1 MTSPTLRKI
10 LIAVGAIAALSV
22 AACGHKSNTVTST
35 NVDNTVTVP
44 DNGVANQ
51 PTSSGKLQ

>member
-1 MTSPTLRKI
+1 MTSHTLRKI

-35 NVDNTVTVP
+35 NVDNTITVDTTP
-44 DNGVANQ
+44 TADK